1 MGFAGQIFAAR
12 IAIGLA
18 TPSSRALSDTGEMIA
33 KAISGIHNNLNSQA
47 TRSAKARRTNTVKE
61 INKTREAI
69 AKNQT
74 DLNNLMS
81 KGLEQSMK
89 TTQRQGGKLGK
100 SFRDQGAQAFAG
112 IKEGALK
119 TSGIAGKLFK
129 GVGKPD
135 MAPMQRMIQMAKNF
149 NNMTKKEQDVVL
161 KANKA
166 ALKLAQDKVDAVD
179 KELLLQKKLRKE
191 VVGPGGE
198 KAKTGMGP
206 QKRLLD
212 ERIEKLKKQRTEVG
226 RNLRVEKQYHDEI
239 ESTANTVKVTMNP
252 AMAKKEKLSKKDAEL
267 IKKASKEH
275 LNYVK
280 IMEKAARASKKFG
293 QAAVNTGRTLAGN
306 FGDSLRHTIGILTAF
321 FFKLQQNTDSLIQFE
336 RELLNANS
344 VFNLTRDELF
354 KTGEVITQFG
364 QQYGIEIQNGATGLY
379 QLASAGVTA
388 NEALAILPETLKLS
402 MAVQGDHNT
411 ISKLTAQTLFG
422 FGMEMDQAAEVT
434 DKFAF
439 AIQKSLIEYQDLGS
453 AVKFALPFFTS
464 TGQSIDQLLGSLQVL
479 TNRALEAGIAGRGLR
494 QAVAEFAESV
504 GDSEANFKK
513 MGVEILNANGE
524 MLQLTEI
531 ARNFANVVGEDTVN
545 NTELLSTLIEDLN
558 VRGATAFIHLVQN
571 AEEFEQAVHDTANAG
586 GQLDEMVRIQNESLM
601 SQIQILKNN
610 AAAIF
615 LMRDATFEGTEFLNG
630 FHKAVV
636 EGVQALKDLLVV
648 EGENGAELTAFGLQL
663 QDLAINGI
671 GALASF
677 IKDDLIPI
685 MKDFSNSTMISKD
698 MIEVYLLPLKTMAFI
713 IDKLG
718 ADVVKAFVAFNIL
731 NSIFPITAAMSALA
745 GSGFFTMAA
754 GADTSAAAVARVNMQ
769 LMGLRLTLMSLA
781 TIGGLGLGLLAI
793 GAYNKSVGSED
804 GLGVKTYDRVEGF
817 DYGRLNPLGTPYRDG
832 QTHLEAF
839 GPVDYMSKQNYDNAH
854 MISDTTTMNV
864 QNLNIDPYGGNS

>member
-1 MGFAGQIFAAR
+1 MFVVQP
-12 IAIGLA
+12 L
-18 TPSSRALSDTGEMIA
+18 
-33 KAISGIHNNLNSQA
+33 
-47 TRSAKARRTNTVKE
+47 
-61 INKTREAI
+61 
-69 AKNQT
+69 
-74 DLNNLMS
+74 
-81 KGLEQSMK
+81 
-89 TTQRQGGKLGK
+89 
-100 SFRDQGAQAFAG
+100 
-112 IKEGALK
+112 
-119 TSGIAGKLFK
+119 LF
-129 GVGKPD
+129 
-135 MAPMQRMIQMAKNF
+135 
-149 NNMTKKEQDVVL
+149 TWW
-161 KANKA
+161 
-166 ALKLAQDKVDAVD
+166 
-179 KELLLQKKLRKE
+179 
-191 VVGPGGE
+191 
-198 KAKTGMGP
+198 
-206 QKRLLD
+206 
-212 ERIEKLKKQRTEVG
+212 
-226 RNLRVEKQYHDEI
+226 
-239 ESTANTVKVTMNP
+239 
-252 AMAKKEKLSKKDAEL
+252 
-267 IKKASKEH
+267 
-275 LNYVK
+275 
-280 IMEKAARASKKFG
+280 
-293 QAAVNTGRTLAGN
+293 
-306 FGDSLRHTIGILTAF
+306 
-321 FFKLQQNTDSLIQFE
+321 
-336 RELLNANS
+336 
-344 VFNLTRDELF
+344 
-354 KTGEVITQFG
+354 
-364 QQYGIEIQNGATGLY
+364 
-379 QLASAGVTA
+379 
-388 NEALAILPETLKLS
+388 
-402 MAVQGDHNT
+402 
-411 ISKLTAQTLFG
+411 
-422 FGMEMDQAAEVT
+422 
-434 DKFAF
+434 
-439 AIQKSLIEYQDLGS
+439 
-453 AVKFALPFFTS
+453 
-464 TGQSIDQLLGSLQVL
+464 
-479 TNRALEAGIAGRGLR
+479 
-494 QAVAEFAESV
+494 
-504 GDSEANFKK
+504 
-513 MGVEILNANGE
+513 
-524 MLQLTEI
+524 
-531 ARNFANVVGEDTVN
+531 
-545 NTELLSTLIEDLN
+545 
-558 VRGATAFIHLVQN
+558 QN